1 MAKKKSAGLRPLGD
15 KVLIRRLD
23 AEEKTRG
30 GIVIPDTAKEKPK
43 EGRVIAL
50 GEGGILDNGKRGTFQ
65 VKKGDRIIF
74 TSYAGTDVK
83 IGGVE
88 YAIMT
93 EEEILAV
100 VE

>member
-1 MAKKKSAGLRPLGD
+1 MAKKKSASLRPLGD

-30 GIVIPDTAKEKPK
+30 GIVIPDTAKEKPR

-65 VKKGDRIIF
+65 VKEGDRIIF

-93 EEEILAV
+93 EEEILAI